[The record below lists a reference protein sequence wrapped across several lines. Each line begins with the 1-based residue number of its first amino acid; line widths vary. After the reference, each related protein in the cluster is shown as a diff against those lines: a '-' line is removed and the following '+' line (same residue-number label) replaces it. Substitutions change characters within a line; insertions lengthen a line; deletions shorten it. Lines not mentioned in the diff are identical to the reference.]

1 MIIGLIAQIL
11 LNTQCDLLHGNFASM
26 DALTDYYALLDGL
39 NNRFYSQKRL
49 DGLIY
54 IGAGQD
60 ISPIS
65 KAMYDEKNSVTPE
78 KKEYIRDIHKEY
90 QIHKDKLLSGSKSN
104 HLITNI

>member
-1 MIIGLIAQIL
+1 MYKRQ
-11 LNTQCDLLHGNFASM
+11 
-26 DALTDYYALLDGL
+26 
-39 NNRFYSQKRL
+39 SQKRL

-90 QIHKDKLLSGSKSN
+90 QIHKKETIEWFKKQPSHYQYLKD
-104 HLITNI
+104 NIHV